1 MRGRRTAAW
10 RGGVVAGFIAL
21 AALPAAAQSQTQA
34 QAQSPAYREHAE
46 TFKDWRLYCQVW
58 SEPRRAECELLSRP
72 GSDRRSRLVW
82 LRSSER
88 WLEGMRFRL
97 DDGTMDLSKIVRV
110 WVDRALFRPEY
121 PCERFEWETNTCAVV
136 DPETNAKL
144 VDRLTPGKEVSAV
157 GSAPAGGKA
166 EVRFSLNGLKPA
178 LERMEEIRREAGI
191 RWK

>member
-1 MRGRRTAAW
+1 MRGPGRRTGAW
-10 RGGVVAGFIAL
+10 RGGVIAGLLLVAVV
-21 AALPAAAQSQTQA
+21 PAAPIQAQSQP
-34 QAQSPAYREHAE
+34 PAYREHSE

-58 SEPRRAECELLSRP
+58 SEPSRVECELLSRP

-88 WLEGMRFRL
+88 WLEGLRFRL
-97 DDGTMDLSKIVRV
+97 DEQTMDLSKIVRV

-144 VDRLTPGKEVSAV
+144 VERLTPGKEVSAV

-166 EVRFSLNGLKPA
+166 EVRFSLTGLKPA